1 MSAGPTVVIAD
12 SPTTAV
18 GSPQSDLACPVAV
31 HDGDDRVDPNATGIV
46 EVYPNPPTTGN
57 VGEYVVI
64 ETDGRDEPLELTDGH
79 ATATIPPERPADR
92 FAVTLDPNRTA
103 TLTDESTVELD
114 GHLRFAADGDELTL
128 RNETATLDVVRY
140 DRAAEGEIW
149 YRDGR
154 PASTDAPGQGEWWPQ
169 DATCKPIST
178 YGPTD
183 ATAFVLPD
191 SPTAVVNVIA
201 DADERIKI
209 GAYTFSDETIT
220 DELIA
225 AMDRG
230 VDVSVLVERSPVGGL
245 SEGTADALDELDA
258 AGASVQVIGGPG
270 GRYGFHH
277 PKYAVVDGGV
287 TITSENWKPSGLGG
301 EASRGWGVHVKDEEL
316 AETVATVF
324 ESDAS
329 GYDTKEWEMFR
340 QTATFVEEDRNGGA
354 YPEEH
359 PPETV
364 AVDEVELL
372 LAPENAERRLAELLE
387 GAEESIRI
395 VQVQVEGPDGPLLE
409 EAIERAEAGVD
420 VEVLLDNSWYVAEE
434 NRMLAETLESAAE
447 RDDLPLEVHLA
458 DGGDRFDRI
467 HAKGIVI
474 DDEVTVLGSINWN
487 DHSLGENREVAVV
500 LHGEEA
506 SAYYA
511 AVFDGDWT
519 DTETWEI
526 PVEGAIVVL
535 GVLAGAVLIGVRFL
549 EFAPGEQE
557 TESTP
562 DPVGFAGSTGA
573 EIEGS
578 EGAGSEG
585 SAGAG
590 SEGSAGAGFEGS
602 AGAGF
607 VGPTGAGFEG
617 SAGDGFEGSTG
628 DGFEG
633 PMSVGKDDGS
643 GIDPVMAY
651 EPDTMAKPQP
661 VSSIRSPSGQ
671 SAVGMSEP
679 DTAHLNRAP
688 ERLPDEGD
696 RDLEHPGKIDS
707 PGTVATSTADGRLD
721 RHAPSDTDR
730 RHDRDHTDGGSK
742 SDSSS
747 EPRASGASETGGD
760 PRDGTDHQR

>member
-1 MSAGPTVVIAD
+1 MIAD

-79 ATATIPPERPADR
+79 ATATIPSERPADR
-92 FAVTLDPNRTA
+92 FAVTMDPNRTA
-103 TLTDESTVELD
+103 TLTDEPTVELD

-140 DRAAEGEIW
+140 DRAREGEIW

-178 YGPTD
+178 YGPTE

-191 SPTAVVNVIA
+191 SPTAVRNVIA
-201 DADERIKI
+201 EADERIKI

-220 DELIA
+220 DDLIA
-225 AMDRG
+225 ALDSG

-245 SEGTADALDELDA
+245 SERTADTLDELEA
-258 AGASVQVIGGPG
+258 KGASVRVIGGPG

-277 PKYAVVDGGV
+277 PKYAIVDDGV

-301 EASRGWGVHVKDEEL
+301 EASRGWGVHVEDEEL

-329 GYDTKEWEMFR
+329 GYDTKEWEEFR

-359 PPETV
+359 PPQTV
-364 AVDEVELL
+364 VVDEVELL
-372 LAPENAERRLAELLE
+372 LAPENAERRLVELLE

-395 VQVQVEGPDGPLLE
+395 VQVQVAGPDGPLIDT
-409 EAIERAEAGVD
+409 AIERAEAGVD
-420 VEVLLDNSWYVAEE
+420 VEVILDNSWYVADE
-434 NRMLAETLESAAE
+434 NRMLAETLESAAD
-447 RDDLPLEVHLA
+447 RDDLPLDVHLA

-467 HAKGIVI
+467 HAKGVVI

-500 LHGEEA
+500 LHGEA
-506 SAYYA
+506 VSAYYA
-511 AVFDGDWT
+511 AVFDADWT
-519 DTETWEI
+519 DTETWVI

-549 EFAPGEQE
+549 EFAPREPE
-557 TESTP
+557 RESTP
-562 DPVGFAGSTGA
+562 DPVGFDGSTVGGFEEPLA
-573 EIEGS
+573 GGLDRSSAGGFEEPFSG
-578 EGAGSEG
+578 GSEG
-585 SAGAG
+585 SPSIGNNDG
-590 SEGSAGAGFEGS
+590 SELE
-602 AGAGF
+602 
-607 VGPTGAGFEG
+607 
-617 SAGDGFEGSTG
+617 
-628 DGFEG
+628 
-633 PMSVGKDDGS
+633 SV
-643 GIDPVMAY
+643 MTY
-651 EPDTMAKPQP
+651 EPDTMAESQP
-661 VSSIRSPSGQ
+661 VSLEPSVSDRPAPCRSSYSEFELHTADQAGEAERLADDEEKKIEQ
-671 SAVGMSEP
+671 SATLDSS
-679 DTAHLNRAP
+679 AP
-688 ERLPDEGD
+688 L
-696 RDLEHPGKIDS
+696 
-707 PGTVATSTADGRLD
+707 TTSTASD
-721 RHAPSDTDR
+721 RHGRDTISGTNPQPA
-730 RHDRDHTDGGSK
+730 RDHVDLRSNVEPSSK
-742 SDSSS
+742 RRERRVSESD
-747 EPRASGASETGGD
+747 GD
-760 PRDGTDHQR
+760 PDGETERGR